1 MSPTSY
7 QTAPPRVACRSSGE
21 NYHIIA
27 PRLCQSFFSRAGHFF
42 AARGMGGCFHGCK
55 PRRSVVKYLRSRP
68 RAGNARETA
77 RPFPPCQESRPPAA
91 RAVTDPGARPVLAL
105 PRPIPDGP
113 PPLSGANKGE
123 NAFRPRRV
131 KAQPAPRFSGRF
143 GGPAGP
149 PKCSG
154 PGPPAKQGPRRK
166 TPTGRLW
173 RAKGPPKNP
182 PFRLPPCRVKARTV
196 GPPRFSGRF
205 GGPAGPPSCNRIARP
220 PPVVQTSRR
229 ALTAPTARFTPHLR
243 VALGLR
249 PNSPQG

>member
-113 PPLSGANKGE
+113 PPLSGANKGGK
-123 NAFRPRRV
+123 RV
-131 KAQPAPRFSGRF
+131 
-143 GGPAGP
+143 P
-149 PKCSG
+149 P
-154 PGPPAKQGPRRK
+154 PPKQGPQPDPPFLREV
-166 TPTGRLW
+166 W
-173 RAKGPPKNP
+173 RAAALQSAIVSPGS
-182 PFRLPPCRVKARTV
+182 A
-196 GPPRFSGRF
+196 GR
-205 GGPAGPPSCNRIARP
+205 AGS
-220 PPVVQTSRR
+220 
-229 ALTAPTARFTPHLR
+229 
-243 VALGLR
+243 LR
-249 PNSPQG
+249 PWAQTFLKHWRKKIAAGELFRHARKRFKPGGTAKAPFVPAHGESHGRERGNLFFVSA